1 MVALG
6 SAAMRRLLA
15 TTWML
20 TAGLMVSGITSQSV
34 LSQSQPKGSPRLLD
48 SIEAPYAYVSLGS
61 IGNLKES
68 APQNAVRKLLA
79 DPSLDAVFGGG
90 KQGGGSQALSLVRGM
105 LSRGAIELELAMTGI
120 VGRQG
125 TPLLVLRARLRPGL
139 ARNLRAKLEE
149 TTQLAIP
156 SRKLGGHQTYTLKNN
171 RGRPRDA
178 KVGQTVE
185 LAMVGDDLIVGNDG
199 SAMREVLE
207 PLPNHTSAQ
216 PVRRVLSADPRFRSL
231 RKRLDV
237 PKGSLFA
244 YGDWRRLGRRLQ
256 SSLIGASAQLLSGSG
271 LGSARS
277 IMMTI
282 APAKKDGFA
291 PTLLLDFD
299 VDTEAGAADARIIK
313 GWFAA
318 TQPVAAKQLVR
329 ELPRG
334 GLGGLVLSVDLM
346 AVADN
351 SPRSSHMVWD
361 LRDAYT
367 SFGLDYGR
375 NLIGRLAS
383 RGTVQMHFGPQVS
396 DKNASSTEVTSGSTS
411 VCIGAITAVYSVR
424 AKSRTAAAD
433 IFSDLR
439 RVVESTNFGKF
450 VVAKDAKGKRQAEV
464 IHLSGA
470 QGQMSAFVCVHED
483 TLLLAESQET
493 LVQVLQEMR
502 RSRPARRNSFVTSAV
517 KSIGGGNVAG
527 LFDLDLNP
535 LIKHIS
541 SALNGVDL
549 SALPKRHIGYLDTD
563 TRQDGAVVRIRL
575 LSSR

>member
-1 MVALG
+1 M
-6 SAAMRRLLA
+6 
-15 TTWML
+15 
-20 TAGLMVSGITSQSV
+20 
-34 LSQSQPKGSPRLLD
+34 LD
-48 SIEAPYAYVSLGS
+48 SVEAPYAYVSLGS
-61 IGNLKES
+61 TGDAKES
-68 APQNAVRKLLA
+68 ASQNAVRKLLA
-79 DPSLDAVFGGG
+79 DPSLDAVFGGSG
-90 KQGGGSQALSLVRGM
+90 AGSDSKHGGGSQALSLVRGM

-120 VGRQG
+120 VGKRG
-125 TPLLVLRARLRPGL
+125 TPLLVLRARLRHEL
-139 ARNLRAKLEE
+139 AGTLRSKLEE
-149 TTQLAIP
+149 TTQLAVP
-156 SRKLGGHQTYTLKNN
+156 NRTLGGHQTYTLRSN
-171 RGRPRDA
+171 RARTRDA
-178 KVGQTVE
+178 KVGETVE
-185 LAMVGDDLIVGNDG
+185 LAMVGDDLVVGNDG

-207 PLPNHTSAQ
+207 PLPNQTSAQ
-216 PVRRVLSADPRFRSL
+216 PVRRVLSVDPRFRSL

-244 YGDWRRLGRRLQ
+244 YGDWQRLGRRLQ
-256 SSLIGASAQLLSGSG
+256 SSLIGAPAQLLSGSG

-282 APAKKDGFA
+282 APAKKNDFSA
-291 PTLLLDFD
+291 TLLLDFD
-299 VDTEAGAADARIIK
+299 TEVGAADARIIK

-318 TQPVAAKQLVR
+318 TEPVAAKQLVR

-367 SFGLDYGR
+367 SFGLNYSR

-383 RGTVQMHFGPQVS
+383 RGAVQMHFGPVASKQKTGG
-396 DKNASSTEVTSGSTS
+396 DQNAGNED
-411 VCIGAITAVYSVR
+411 GACLGGITPVYSVR
-424 AKSRTAAAD
+424 AKSRTAASD

-450 VVAKDAKGKRQAEV
+450 VVAKDAKGKRQADV

-483 TLLLAESQET
+483 SLLLAEGQQT

-517 KSIGGGNVAG
+517 KSIGGGHVAG

-535 LIKHIS
+535 LIQHIS
-541 SALNGVDL
+541 SALNGADL